1 MSNKHSKIFFS
12 AFALCLSFDL
22 AGQINRMDQEIELA
36 LPEVAQK
43 KSPKSQALWGPII
56 SFGSPYRIKLNC
68 WNFTNSFPSK
78 SR

>member
-56 SFGSPYRIKLNC
+56 F
-68 WNFTNSFPSK
+68 F
-78 SR
+78 